1 MSDKELNEVI
11 VIKQLP
17 EIKEQLQ
24 LISDEI
30 DKEIEYA
37 LSLDCT
43 EESKSEVKK
52 ARARL
57 NKINSTLEEKRKDVK
72 EAILKPYNDFLEI
85 YDNLVKNK
93 LNEADNTLKMRV
105 EAIENEQLN
114 SKRDN
119 LIGFAVEYFKRYDIP
134 AYVTF
139 TDIGLKINLS
149 NSEKSLK
156 EQIVNFCERINKDIS
171 LIRLEEFGAEIEN
184 EYSINGFDY
193 AKAKLTVLERH
204 KRIEELEKKKQAD
217 QIMKE
222 QQEKI
227 IEEVNS
233 ALDEEITAPQEIVD
247 KLNEDIEFEERL
259 ECTFTVWATKDEL
272 KEIKTFLMTKGLKFE

>member
-1 MSDKELNEVI
+1 MEERELNEVI
-11 VIKQLP
+11 VVKQLP
-17 EIKEQLQ
+17 EITQKLQ
-24 LISDEI
+24 LISEEV

-43 EESKSEVKK
+43 EESKQEVKK
-52 ARARL
+52 ARANL
-57 NKINSTLEEKRKDVK
+57 NKINKVLSEKRKEVK
-72 EAILKPYNDFLEI
+72 EAILKPYEEFNEI
-85 YDNLVKNK
+85 YEELVGNK
-93 LNEADNTLKMRV
+93 LKVADSTLKMRV
-105 EAIENEQLN
+105 ETIENEQLN

-139 TDIGLKINLS
+139 NDIRLNITLS
-149 NSEKSLK
+149 ASEKSLK

-193 AKAKLTVLERH
+193 TKAKLTVIERH

-217 QIMKE
+217 QIIKE

-233 ALDEEITAPQEIVD
+233 ALEEQVTAPVEIVE
-247 KLNEDIEFEERL
+247 KLNEDIEFEERY
-259 ECTFTVWATKDEL
+259 ECTFTVWATKEEL
-272 KEIKTFLMTKGLKFE
+272 KEIKTFLMKKGLKFE